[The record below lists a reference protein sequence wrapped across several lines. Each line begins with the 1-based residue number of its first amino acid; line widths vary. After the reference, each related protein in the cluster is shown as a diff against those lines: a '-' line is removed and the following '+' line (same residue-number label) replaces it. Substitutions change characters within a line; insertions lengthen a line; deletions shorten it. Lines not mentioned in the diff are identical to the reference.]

1 MEEVWVE
8 KYRPKDLGEVVD
20 QDQVVARLKAYVK
33 TGNLPHLL
41 FAGPAGTGKT
51 TCAIA
56 LAREMFTDDWR
67 GNFAETNA
75 SDQRG
80 IDVIRTTIKNQ
91 ARMAPIGAGAF
102 KILFL
107 DEADHLTNDAQAALR
122 RTMEMYT
129 RTARFIIS
137 VNYSSR
143 IIPPIQ
149 SRCAVFR
156 FRPLK
161 PEHIKE
167 YVTRIAKAEGLK
179 VKADGMEALVYIA
192 QGDLRRATNALQVAA
207 ALSKTVDSESLY
219 RAAGAA
225 SPENVRQLVETALK
239 GDFLG
244 ARNQLDDL
252 LIEYGLAAE
261 DLLREVYRAVYDLNI
276 PDELKV
282 EMVDRIGEADFRL
295 IQGSNDRIQLESLL
309 SSFALMGRDMKE
321 VA

>member
-1 MEEVWVE
+1 MQQVWVE
-8 KYRPKDLGEVVD
+8 KYRPKSLDEVVN
-20 QDQVVARLKAYVK
+20 QDEVVERLKAYVR

-41 FAGPAGTGKT
+41 FAGPSGTGKT

-56 LAREMFTDDWR
+56 LARELFGENWQT
-67 GNFAETNA
+67 NFAETNA
-75 SDQRG
+75 SNSRG

-91 ARMAPIGAGAF
+91 ARMAPIGARGF

-149 SRCAVFR
+149 SRCALFR

-161 PEHIKE
+161 PEHVTA
-167 YVTRIAKAEGLK
+167 YVSRIAKAEGLE
-179 VKADGMEALVYIA
+179 VKEDGMEALVYVA
-192 QGDLRRATNALQVAA
+192 RGDLRKVTNALQVAA
-207 ALSKTVDSESLY
+207 ALSNVIDSDSLY

-225 SPENVRQLVETALK
+225 RPEDVRQMVEAALK
-239 GDFLG
+239 GDFLK
-244 ARNQLDDL
+244 ARTMLDDL

-261 DLLREVYRAVYDLNI
+261 DLMKEIYRSVYDLSI
-276 PDELKV
+276 PDEIKV
-282 EMVDRIGEADFRL
+282 EMVDRVGETDFRL
-295 IQGSNDRIQLESLL
+295 IQGSNPRIQLESLL
-309 SSFALMGRDMKE
+309 SSFALMGRSLRGTE
-321 VA
+321 

>member
-8 KYRPKDLGEVVD
+8 KHRPSTLGEVVN
-20 QDQVVARLKAYVK
+20 QAEIVSRLQAYVK
-33 TGNLPHLL
+33 RGSLPHLL

-56 LAREMFTDDWR
+56 MARDLFGEDWR

-75 SDQRG
+75 SDSRG
-80 IDVIRTTIKNQ
+80 IDVIRTTIKDQ
-91 ARMAPIGAGAF
+91 ARMAPIGGHGF

-129 RTARFIIS
+129 RTARFVIS

-143 IIPPIQ
+143 IIAPIQ
-149 SRCAVFR
+149 SRCALFR

-161 PEHIKE
+161 PEDVKA
-167 YVTRIAKAEGLK
+167 YVARIAKAEGLK
-179 VKADGMEALVYIA
+179 VKEDGMEALIYVA
-192 QGDLRRATNALQVAA
+192 QGDLRKATNALQVAA
-207 ALSKTVDSESLY
+207 ALSNTVDADSLY

-225 SPENVRQLVETALK
+225 RPEDVRKMLEAAVK

-244 ARNQLDDL
+244 ARSQLDDL

-261 DLLREVYRAVYDLNI
+261 DLLAEIYRSVYDLTL
-276 PDELKV
+276 PDEAKV
-282 EMVDRIGEADFRL
+282 EMVDRIGEADYRL
-295 IQGSNDRIQLESLL
+295 LQGSNARIQLESLL
-309 SSFALMGRDMKE
+309 AGFALLGE
-321 VA
+321 GLGEG

>member
-1 MEEVWVE
+1 ME
-8 KYRPKDLGEVVD
+8 KYRPDGLDEVIN
-20 QDQVVARLKAYVK
+20 QEEIVARLKAYVK

-56 LAREMFTDDWR
+56 LARELFGEDWR
-67 GNFAETNA
+67 GNFGETNA

-91 ARMAPIGAGAF
+91 ARMAPIGQRGF

-129 RTARFIIS
+129 RTARFVIS

-149 SRCAVFR
+149 SRCALFR

-161 PEHIKE
+161 PEHVKE
-167 YVTRIAKAEGLK
+167 YVARIAKAEGLK
-179 VKADGMEALVYIA
+179 VTEDGMEALVYVA

-207 ALSKTVDSESLY
+207 ALSKSVDSNSLY

-225 SPENVRQLVETALK
+225 RPEDVRRMVETAVK

-244 ARNQLDDL
+244 ARNMLDDL

-261 DLLREVYRAVYDLNI
+261 DLLREIYRAVYDLSV
-276 PDELKV
+276 PDEVKV
-282 EMVDRIGEADFRL
+282 EMVDRVGEADFRL
-295 IQGSNDRIQLESLL
+295 IQGANDRIQLEALM
-309 SSFALMGRDMKE
+309 SSFALMGRRMRKAE
-321 VA
+321 

>member
-1 MEEVWVE
+1 ME
-8 KYRPKDLGEVVD
+8 KYRPDGLDEVIN
-20 QDQVVARLKAYVK
+20 QEEIVARLKAYVK

-56 LAREMFTDDWR
+56 LARELFGEDWR
-67 GNFAETNA
+67 GNFGETNA

-91 ARMAPIGAGAF
+91 ARMAPIGQRGF

-107 DEADHLTNDAQAALR
+107 DEADHLTADAQAALR

-129 RTARFIIS
+129 RTARFVIS

-149 SRCAVFR
+149 SRCALFR

-161 PEHIKE
+161 PEHVKE
-167 YVTRIAKAEGLK
+167 YVARIAKAEGLK
-179 VKADGMEALVYIA
+179 VTEDGMEALVYVA

-207 ALSKTVDSESLY
+207 ALSKSVDSNSLY

-225 SPENVRQLVETALK
+225 RPEDVRRMVETAVK

-244 ARNQLDDL
+244 ARNMLDDL

-261 DLLREVYRAVYDLNI
+261 DLLREIYRAVYDLSV
-276 PDELKV
+276 PDEVKV
-282 EMVDRIGEADFRL
+282 EMVDRVGEADFRL
-295 IQGSNDRIQLESLL
+295 IQGANDRIQLEALM
-309 SSFALMGRDMKE
+309 SSFALMGRRMRKAE
-321 VA
+321 

>member
-1 MEEVWVE
+1 MER
-8 KYRPKDLGEVVD
+8 YRPRSLKEVINQAD
-20 QDQVVARLKAYVK
+20 VVERLKAYVK

-56 LAREMFTDDWR
+56 LARELFGEDWR
-67 GNFAETNA
+67 ANFGETNA

-91 ARMAPIGAGAF
+91 ARMAPIGQRGF

-149 SRCAVFR
+149 SRCALFR
-156 FRPLK
+156 FRPVR
-161 PEHIKE
+161 PEDVKA
-167 YVTRIAKAEGLK
+167 YVTRIAKAEKLK
-179 VKADGMEALVYIA
+179 VKDDGMEALVYVA
-192 QGDLRRATNALQVAA
+192 QGDLRKATNALQVAA
-207 ALSKTVDSESLY
+207 AISDVIDSESLY

-225 SPENVRQLVETALK
+225 RPEDVRQMVEKALK

-244 ARNQLDDL
+244 ARSMLDDL

-261 DLLREVYRAVYDLNI
+261 DLIREIYRSVYDLSV
-276 PDELKV
+276 PDEAKV
-282 EMVDRIGEADFRL
+282 EMVDRVGEVDYRL
-295 IQGSNDRIQLESLL
+295 IQGSNARIQLEALL
-309 SSFALMGRDMKE
+309 SSFALLGRGLKE
-321 VA
+321 R

>member
-1 MEEVWVE
+1 MEQVWVE
-8 KYRPKDLGEVVD
+8 KYRPRNLGEVVN
-20 QDQVVARLKAYVK
+20 QEQIVTRLQAYVK

-56 LAREMFTDDWR
+56 LARELFGDDWQA
-67 GNFAETNA
+67 NFGETNA

-80 IDVIRTTIKNQ
+80 IDIIRTTIKDQ
-91 ARMAPIGAGAF
+91 ARLAPIGAAGL
-102 KILFL
+102 KIIFL

-122 RTMEMYT
+122 RTMERYT

-161 PEHIKE
+161 PEHVE
-167 YVTRIAKAEGLK
+167 AYVTRIAKAEKLK
-179 VKADGMEALVYIA
+179 VKPDGMEALVYVA
-192 QGDLRRATNALQVAA
+192 QGDLRKATNALQVAA
-207 ALSKTVDSESLY
+207 ALSNTIDAESLY
-219 RAAGAA
+219 RAASAA
-225 SPENVRQLVETALK
+225 RPENVKALLETALK

-244 ARNQLDDL
+244 ARNLLDDL

-261 DLLREVYRAVYDLNI
+261 DLLREIYRAVYDLSV
-276 PDELKV
+276 PDEVKV
-282 EMVDRIGEADFRL
+282 GMVDRIGEADYRL
-295 IQGSNDRIQLESLL
+295 LQGSNDRIQLESLL
-309 SSFALMGRDMKE
+309 SSFALLGRE
-321 VA
+321 LREAS

>member
-1 MEEVWVE
+1 ME
-8 KYRPKDLGEVVD
+8 KYRPMSLGEVINQSEIVD
-20 QDQVVARLKAYVK
+20 RLKAYVR
-33 TGNLPHLL
+33 TSNLPHLL

-56 LAREMFTDDWR
+56 LARELFGEDWQA
-67 GNFAETNA
+67 NFAQTNA
-75 SDQRG
+75 SDARG

-91 ARMAPIGAGAF
+91 ARMAPIGVGNF

-129 RTARFIIS
+129 RTARFILS

-149 SRCAVFR
+149 SRCALFR

-161 PEHIKE
+161 PEHVTA
-167 YVTRIAKAEGLK
+167 YVARIAKEEGLK
-179 VKADGMEALVYIA
+179 VKDDGMEALVYVA
-192 QGDLRRATNALQVAA
+192 QGDLRKATNALQVAA
-207 ALSKTVDSESLY
+207 AISDTIDSESLY

-225 SPENVRQLVETALK
+225 RPEDVGQMVEKALK

-244 ARNQLDDL
+244 ARSMLDDL

-261 DLLREVYRAVYDLNI
+261 DLVKEIYRAVHDLGV
-276 PDELKV
+276 PDEVKV
-282 EMVDRIGEADFRL
+282 DMVDRVGEVDFRL
-295 IQGSNDRIQLESLL
+295 ISGSNPRIQLESLL
-309 SSFALMGRDMKE
+309 SGFALLGRGLREK
-321 VA
+321 